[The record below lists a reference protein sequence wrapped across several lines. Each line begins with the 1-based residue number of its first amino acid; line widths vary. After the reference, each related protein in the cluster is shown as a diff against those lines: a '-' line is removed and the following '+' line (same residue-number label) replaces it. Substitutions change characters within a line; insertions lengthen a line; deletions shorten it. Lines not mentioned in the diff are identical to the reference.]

1 MSSINDLKVLLG
13 DLSIKQVA
21 CNYNVNFKTTYLI
34 RKKYVSNL
42 IYDND
47 WFLNKYIE
55 SFFSTCYLT
64 FYKNFFYLNTL

>member
-47 WFLNKYIE
+47 
-55 SFFSTCYLT
+55 
-64 FYKNFFYLNTL
+64 